1 LNGVWASRL
10 PKSALFHNIDSLE
23 AQKYDKK
30 NSMTISHFR
39 TTMIKNRDK
48 RFTVSVAA
56 EVAEKLDAYV
66 RENENLNRSVVVEH
80 ALRLWVR
87 LGDRCKDE
95 AQLEEALRLYEKVQE
110 RELYRAYYANL
121 SNKAKQE
128 DSDWAQL
135 SQQSAYDGWPRV
147 SE

>member
-1 LNGVWASRL
+1 
-10 PKSALFHNIDSLE
+10 
-23 AQKYDKK
+23 
-30 NSMTISHFR
+30 
-39 TTMIKNRDK
+39 MIKNRDK

-66 RENENLNRSVVVEH
+66 KENENLNRSVVVEH

-95 AQLEEALRLYEKVQE
+95 TQLEEALKLYERVQE
-110 RELYRAYYANL
+110 RELYRTYYANL
-121 SNKAKQE
+121 SKKAKEE

-135 SQQSAYDGWPRV
+135 SRKSANNGWPRV